1 MFRQQTDLML
11 FQKLKNLTNPLTEI
25 EFGSFKKKRR
35 RKDSWRDSGVMNLR
49 KDLVSQRFLVFR
61 IASVIISLGH
71 FMDFMSR
78 IKIMKENLMSEF
90 WREL

>member
-1 MFRQQTDLML
+1 
-11 FQKLKNLTNPLTEI
+11 
-25 EFGSFKKKRR
+25 
-35 RKDSWRDSGVMNLR
+35 MNLR

-61 IASVIISLGH
+61 MASVIISL
-71 FMDFMSR
+71 DYVTEFMSI